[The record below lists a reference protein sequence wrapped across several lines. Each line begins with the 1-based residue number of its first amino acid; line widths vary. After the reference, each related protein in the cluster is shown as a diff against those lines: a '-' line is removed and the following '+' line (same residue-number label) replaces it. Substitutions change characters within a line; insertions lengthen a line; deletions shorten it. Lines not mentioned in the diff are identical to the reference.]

1 MRAIRGVLFD
11 MGDTLLG
18 RGDGPVILQEEARK
32 LGNDVDIATSARI
45 WREIQ
50 DKARTADELAKGRD
64 LSERAH
70 RECWTALYSAADV
83 VADGLGAV
91 LYEREISA
99 EAWQP
104 FSDTLRVVE
113 TLSAAG
119 IPMVVVSDTGWD
131 IRPVLDR
138 HGLLPYF
145 AGLVLSFEYGVA
157 KPAPKLFAAACEML
171 GVDAADALMVGDN
184 ALTDGGAIE
193 SGVRAYLLPPVPFG
207 DHGPRGLDA
216 VLKLV
221 GVGVGVGVTAP

>member
-1 MRAIRGVLFD
+1 MRPIRGVLFD

-18 RGDGPVILQEEARK
+18 RGDGPAILRDEARA
-32 LGNDVDIATSARI
+32 LGHEVDIETATRI

-50 DKARTADELAKGRD
+50 DEARTAEEIAKGRD

-83 VADGLGAV
+83 IVDGLGAV

-99 EAWQP
+99 EAWHP
-104 FSDTLRVVE
+104 FPDTVPVVE
-113 TLSAAG
+113 ALSSAG

-138 HGLLPYF
+138 HRLLPYF
-145 AGLVLSFEYGVA
+145 AGLVLSYEHGVA
-157 KPAPKLFAAACEML
+157 KPAKQLFTAGCELL
-171 GVDAADALMVGDN
+171 GVPAEAALMVGDN

-193 SGVRAYLLPPVPFG
+193 SGIRVYLLPQVRETG
-207 DHGPRGLDA
+207 ARGLDA
-216 VLKLV
+216 VLRLV
-221 GVGVGVGVTAP
+221 GVTSP

>member
-1 MRAIRGVLFD
+1 MRPIRGVLFD

-18 RGDGPVILQEEARK
+18 RGDGAAILRAEARR
-32 LGNDVDIATSARI
+32 LGSDVDDATAHRI

-50 DKARTADELAKGRD
+50 DTARTSEEIAKGRD

-99 EAWQP
+99 EAWHP
-104 FSDTLRVVE
+104 FPDTLPVVE
-113 TLSAAG
+113 RLRAAG
-119 IPMVVVSDTGWD
+119 VPMVVVSDTGWD

-138 HGLLPYF
+138 HGLLDSF
-145 AGLVLSFEYGVA
+145 AGLVLSYEHGVA
-157 KPAPKLFAAACEML
+157 KPAPRLFAAACELL
-171 GVDAADALMVGDN
+171 GMPAEDALMVGDN

-193 SGVRAYLLPPVPFG
+193 SGVRVYLLPPARDPG
-207 DHGPRGLDA
+207 TRGLEA
-216 VLKLV
+216 VLRLV
-221 GVGVGVGVTAP
+221 GLTSP

>member
-1 MRAIRGVLFD
+1 

-18 RGDGPVILQEEARK
+18 RGDGPAILRDEARA
-32 LGNDVDIATSARI
+32 LGRDVDLATAARI

-50 DKARTADELAKGRD
+50 DKARTADEIAKGRD

-83 VADGLGAV
+83 IAEGLGAV

-99 EAWQP
+99 AAWQP
-104 FSDTLRVVE
+104 FPDTVAVVE
-113 TLSAAG
+113 ALCAAG

-145 AGLVLSFEYGVA
+145 AGLVLSYEYGVA
-157 KPAPKLFAAACEML
+157 KPAPELFTAACTLL

-193 SGVRAYLLPPVPFG
+193 SGVRVYLLPPVQKP
-207 DHGPRGLDA
+207 GPRGLDA
-216 VLKLV
+216 VLRLT
-221 GVGVGVGVTAP
+221 GITSP

>member
-1 MRAIRGVLFD
+1 

-18 RGDGPVILQEEARK
+18 RGDGPAILRNEALA
-32 LGNDVDIATSARI
+32 LGREVDDATATRI

-50 DKARTADELAKGRD
+50 DTARTAEEIAKGRD

-83 VADGLGAV
+83 IAEGLGAV

-99 EAWQP
+99 DAWHP
-104 FSDTLRVVE
+104 FPDTLPVVE
-113 TLSAAG
+113 ALSEAG
-119 IPMVVVSDTGWD
+119 VPMVVVSDTGWD

-145 AGLVLSFEYGVA
+145 SGLVLSYEHGVA
-157 KPAPKLFAAACEML
+157 KPAKRLFTAACDLLAVPAEE
-171 GVDAADALMVGDN
+171 ALMVGDN

-193 SGVRAYLLPPVPFG
+193 SGIRVYLLPQVRNT
-207 DHGPRGLDA
+207 GPRGLDA
-216 VLKLV
+216 VLRLV
-221 GVGVGVGVTAP
+221 GLTSP

>member
-1 MRAIRGVLFD
+1 VRAIRGVLFD

-18 RGDGPVILQEEARK
+18 RGDGPAILREEARA
-32 LGNDVDIATSARI
+32 LGRDVDIATATRI

-50 DKARTADELAKGRD
+50 DRARTAEEIAKGRD

-83 VADGLGAV
+83 IADGLGEV

-99 EAWQP
+99 DAWQP
-104 FSDTLRVVE
+104 FPDTLPVVE
-113 TLSAAG
+113 ALTAAG

-138 HGLLPYF
+138 HGLLPFF
-145 AGLVLSFEYGVA
+145 AGLVLSYEYGVA
-157 KPAPKLFAAACEML
+157 KPAPQLFAAACAML
-171 GVDAADALMVGDN
+171 GVEASDALMVGDN

-193 SGVRAYLLPPVPFG
+193 SGLRVYLLPSVHDP
-207 DHGPRGLDA
+207 GPRGLDA
-216 VLKLV
+216 VLRLV
-221 GVGVGVGVTAP
+221 GFGITAP

>member
-1 MRAIRGVLFD
+1 MREIRGVLFD

-18 RGDGPVILQEEARK
+18 RGDGPVILREEARK
-32 LGNDVDIATSARI
+32 LGTDVDDATARQV

-50 DKARTADELAKGRD
+50 DEARTAAEIAKGRD

-83 VADGLGAV
+83 IAAGLGEV

-99 EAWQP
+99 EAWLP
-104 FSDTLRVVE
+104 FPDTVRVVE
-113 TLSAAG
+113 TLAAAG

-138 HGLLPYF
+138 HGLLRYF
-145 AGLVLSFEYGVA
+145 AGLVLSYEYGVA
-157 KPAPKLFAAACEML
+157 KPARKLFTAAGEML
-171 GVDAADALMVGDN
+171 GMPPEDALMVGDN

-193 SGVRAYLLPPVPFG
+193 SGVRVYLLPPAR
-207 DHGPRGLDA
+207 DHGERGLDA
-216 VLKLV
+216 VLRLV
-221 GVGVGVGVTAP
+221 GVTTAP

>member
-1 MRAIRGVLFD
+1 VRAIRGVLFD

-18 RGDGPVILQEEARK
+18 RGDGPAILREEART
-32 LGNDVDIATSARI
+32 LGRDVDIATAARI

-50 DKARTADELAKGRD
+50 DKARTAEEIAKGRD

-83 VADGLGAV
+83 IADGLGEV

-99 EAWQP
+99 DAWQP
-104 FSDTLRVVE
+104 FPDTLSVVE
-113 TLSAAG
+113 ALTAAG

-138 HGLLPYF
+138 HGLLPSF
-145 AGLVLSFEYGVA
+145 AGLVLSYEYGVA
-157 KPAPKLFAAACEML
+157 KPAPQLFSAACAML
-171 GVDAADALMVGDN
+171 GVEASDALMVGDN

-193 SGVRAYLLPPVPFG
+193 SGVRAYLLPPVQ
-207 DHGPRGLDA
+207 DHAPRGLDA
-216 VLKLV
+216 VLRL
-221 GVGVGVGVTAP
+221 VGVTAP